1 MTTITRRAITT
12 IAIAATTAGG
22 AATAV
27 AHGDMPASTSPTP
40 STMAK
45 AGKATKANITVSKA
59 VVRMVPPGSA
69 NTAAYMNIR
78 SKGMPDRLL
87 RASVPKSFAMKTELH
102 RSMMVDGQM
111 KMVQQKSIAIPR
123 NGTRVLKMGSF
134 HLMIMGL
141 KGNLVAGKRIRITLT
156 FQKAGRVMV
165 SAPIMEM

>member
-12 IAIAATTAGG
+12 IAIAATAAGG

-27 AHGDMPASTSPTP
+27 AHGDMPASTSPA
-40 STMAK
+40 SSKMAA

-69 NTAAYMNIR
+69 NTAGYMNIR
-78 SKGMPDRLL
+78 STGTADTLL
-87 RASVPKSFAMKTELH
+87 RASVPKSVAMMTELH

-141 KGNLVAGKRIRITLT
+141 KGNLTAGKRIPITLT
-156 FQKAGRVMV
+156 FKKAGTVRV
-165 SAPIMEM
+165 SAPVMEM